1 MGAIVSRAQLDK
13 VERYIALGREE
24 GATLVCGGERP
35 TDPLL
40 AKGFFMPPT
49 VFTGVRQSMRIAQ
62 EEIFGPVLCVLPW
75 TDEARM
81 LEDVNAVEYGL
92 SCSIWTRDLATA
104 HRMASR
110 VEAGYVWINT
120 TGRHFLGAPFGGYKQ
135 SGSGREESFDELA
148 SYTQLKNVHIALG

>member
-1 MGAIVSRAQLDK
+1 
-13 VERYIALGREE
+13 
-24 GATLVCGGERP
+24 
-35 TDPLL
+35 
-40 AKGFFMPPT
+40 
-49 VFTGVRQSMRIAQ
+49 
-62 EEIFGPVLCVLPW
+62 
-75 TDEARM
+75 M

-92 SCSIWTRDLATA
+92 SCSIWTSDLATA